1 MRRSRQEPSGRP
13 LRGAFSAS
21 GRGAGGS
28 RTSAAF
34 IGRRARIEGWVGE
47 ETAPWAKRS
56 GGMATLGTP
65 TRLSSVRGR
74 RPANPA
80 SRRLLSRGSGRPR
93 RQTGSPAGESRRGL
107 DGGSTPSSGPDG
119 LGRHLDE
126 DVAAADVV
134 AGADLDA
141 PGLGSGPAR
150 VAPSA
155 VTEADSAARGQAAAR
170 GARSLDPSRP
180 RDRRATSRFLR
191 AVTAAKG
198 RAGARGRAPDG
209 LRNGG
214 RAARS
219 QPGRAAPGWRRRS
232 AAMTET
238 RPGVPAQRAAKDR
251 SSLEVGLLLQLLEG
265 REHEAGVGA
274 AGYVDR
280 SEGRREQRV
289 DHPGAGSREGE
300 PSSELVEAAIRA
312 REDGIDADIGSV
324 GAPAAVPEGRCV
336 SPAHE
341 RACPRQVHIAL
352 VREEPIGAHDSP
364 QKAAGQEGVAGVHP
378 RPLLRYGRWGRSSRG
393 RRGGLE
399 RAVGRRSLARRR
411 IGSRRFGQVCGQVA
425 TGHARTRT
433 RAAPTR
439 WRGHVVRSRVYCPVL
454 PCGGAWRDRRN
465 GTGSR
470 PSAQRSRYILGR
482 ETPA

>member
-232 AAMTET
+232 AAMTES

-336 SPAHE
+336 
-341 RACPRQVHIAL
+341 RQRTNELA
-352 VREEPIGAHDSP
+352 R
-364 QKAAGQEGVAGVHP
+364 
-378 RPLLRYGRWGRSSRG
+378 GRSTSRSSARNRSEPTTAHRRPRDRKGWLASIHVRCSGTGAGAG
-393 RRGGLE
+393 RPGGGG
-399 RAVGRRSLARRR
+399 AVS
-411 IGSRRFGQVCGQVA
+411 S
-425 TGHARTRT
+425 
-433 RAAPTR
+433 APSGGDP
-439 WRGHVVRSRVYCPVL
+439 WRGAGL
-454 PCGGAWRDRRN
+454 GAGGASV
-465 GTGSR
+465 G
-470 PSAQRSRYILGR
+470 
-482 ETPA
+482 